1 MSALVRLFAETATC
15 FGSGPLGLSYLLFDG
30 NFVKVTKYIGF
41 TAIGAA
47 VLYSVVQRKRQKK
60 VDARNLIL
68 ITGCDS
74 GLG

>member
-1 MSALVRLFAETATC
+1 MSCLVRLFAETATC

-30 NFVKVTKYIGF
+30 NYVKITKYIGF
-41 TAIGAA
+41 TAIGATA
-47 VLYSVVQRKRQKK
+47 LYFAVQRKRQKR

>member
-1 MSALVRLFAETATC
+1 MSCLVRLLAETATC

-30 NFVKVTKYIGF
+30 NYVKITKYIGF
-41 TAIGAA
+41 TAVGAA
-47 VLYSVVQRKRQKK
+47 VLYSIVQRKRQKK
-60 VDARNLIL
+60 VDARNMIL

>member
-1 MSALVRLFAETATC
+1 MSCVARLLAETATC
-15 FGSGPLGLSYLLFDG
+15 FGSGPLGLSYVLCDG
-30 NFVKVTKYIGF
+30 NFVKITKYLGF

-47 VLYSVVQRKRQKK
+47 VLYAIVQRKRQKK
-60 VDARNLIL
+60 VDAQNLIL

>member
-1 MSALVRLFAETATC
+1 MSGLVRLFIETVTC

-30 NFVKVTKYIGF
+30 NFVKITKYIGF
-41 TAIGAA
+41 TAIGAT
-47 VLYSVVQRKRQKK
+47 VLYFVVQRKRQKK
-60 VDARNLIL
+60 VDAQNLIL